1 MNWYQ
6 LLAVFAAIVCISSC
20 LIHAIRLIRLG
31 APVDYSQSI
40 GSTGEGAR
48 YSISRA
54 MSPMKKESAFMH
66 LPTYTA
72 GILYHMGTFL
82 SLFLFI
88 LFVAGVYPQGII
100 SYAFIAVLLVSC
112 ISGFGILIKR
122 TSKPQ
127 LRALSNPDD
136 YISNLLVSIVQLI
149 TALVLIRPET
159 AAIYY
164 VAVSML
170 LLYLPLGKLKHAVY
184 FFAARYHLGFFYGWR
199 GVWPP
204 KKG

>member
-1 MNWYQ
+1 MDWYQ

-20 LIHAIRLIRLG
+20 LTHAIRLIRLG

-40 GSTGEGAR
+40 GSTDDGAR

-72 GILYHMGTFL
+72 GILYHLGTFL

-88 LFVAGVYPQGII
+88 LFVAGVYPQGIM
-100 SYAFIAVLLVSC
+100 SYIIIAVLLISC
-112 ISGFGILIKR
+112 LSGFGILIKR
-122 TSKPQ
+122 ISKPQ
-127 LRALSNPDD
+127 LRSLSNPDD
-136 YISNLLVSIVQLI
+136 YISNLLVSIVQLL
-149 TALVLIRPET
+149 TALVLIWPET
-159 AAIYY
+159 AAIYF
-164 VAVSML
+164 VAVSMF
-170 LLYLPLGKLKHAVY
+170 LLYLPLGKLKHVVY